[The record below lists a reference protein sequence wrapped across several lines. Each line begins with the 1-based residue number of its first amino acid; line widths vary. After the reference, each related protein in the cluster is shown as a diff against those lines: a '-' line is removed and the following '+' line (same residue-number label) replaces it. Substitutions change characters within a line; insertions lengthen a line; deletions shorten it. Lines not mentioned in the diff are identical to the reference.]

1 MIPNRYSWSFR
12 TPIYVVLCLLGGLAF
27 AVTSAPDFPDPGRA
41 PLSREKQIQLGLQAA
56 AQVYQQMPV
65 LPDSSPETQYI
76 QSLGKRLV
84 AVIPKDRTWPYQF
97 HVIAQKEVNAF
108 ALPGGPMFVNVGTIT
123 TVDNEAELAGVMAHE
138 MGHVYMQHSAKQL
151 RKTEIAD
158 FLGAI
163 AGAVGGSVAATGVQI
178 GAGTLLLKYS
188 RKDESQ
194 ADAFGAVVL
203 WKTQYNPMAL
213 ADFFRKLQASGSNN
227 GPQFLSDHPNPGN
240 REQAIQNLVRNW
252 PPENYKPDI
261 PEFASVRAHARMVHA
276 YTAEEIAAG
285 AKNGRWKQENAKNG
299 AVLAGAPASGG
310 GAPTTTV
317 PAAPI
322 SAIQPSGNFQST
334 NVDGVTIEHPDNW
347 QVIPGQQTSVTIA
360 PRAGVSGG
368 AVAYGVVIQ
377 SVTLPNGSDANPQP
391 VTSAIAQSLQ
401 SGDPNMKQNGNVET
415 ISVAGMPAGRVE
427 LTTVSPM
434 PVPDGK
440 PQPERDLLVAVPR
453 GGGKATYF
461 VFVAPQ
467 ANFDQLKLT
476 FDRML
481 SSVRF

>member
-1 MIPNRYSWSFR
+1 MMRNRFSYGFR
-12 TPIYVVLCLLGGLAF
+12 PAIYIVLCLLAGLAF
-27 AVTSAPDFPDPGRA
+27 AVTAAPDFPDPGRA
-41 PLSREKQIQLGLQAA
+41 PMSREKQVQLGLQAA

-76 QSLGKRLV
+76 QALGKRLV

-97 HVIAQKEVNAF
+97 HVLAQKEVNAF

-151 RKTEIAD
+151 HKTEIAD

-163 AGAVGGSVAATGVQI
+163 AGAVGGSVAATGVQL

-203 WKTQYNPMAL
+203 WKAQYNPMAL
-213 ADFFRKLQASGSNN
+213 ADFFRKLQAGSQN

-240 REQAIQNLVRNW
+240 RQEAIQNLVRSW
-252 PPENYKPDI
+252 PPENYKTDS
-261 PEFASVRAHARMVHA
+261 PEFASVRAHAGSVHA
-276 YTAEEIAAG
+276 YTAQEIAAG
-285 AKNGRWKQENAKNG
+285 AKGGRWKAENAKNG
-299 AVLAGAPASGG
+299 AVLAGAPTNGG
-310 GAPTTTV
+310 GAPTVTV

-322 SAIQPSGNFQST
+322 SAIQPSGNFQSA
-334 NVDGVTIEHPDNW
+334 NLDGVTIEHPDNW
-347 QVIPGQQTSVTIA
+347 QVIPGQQGSATVA
-360 PRAGVSGG
+360 PRAGVSAG

-377 SVTLPNGSDANPQP
+377 AVSLPNGSDENPQQL
-391 VTSAIAQSLQ
+391 TSAIAQSLQ
-401 SGDPNMKQNGNVET
+401 SGDPNMKQNGNIET
-415 ISVAGMPAGRVE
+415 ITLGGMPAGSLQ

-434 PVPDGK
+434 PGPDGK
-440 PQPERDLLVAVPR
+440 PQPERDWLVAVPR
-453 GGGKATYF
+453 GGGKAIYF

-467 ANFDQLKLT
+467 ANFDQLKPT

-481 SSVRF
+481 SSIRF